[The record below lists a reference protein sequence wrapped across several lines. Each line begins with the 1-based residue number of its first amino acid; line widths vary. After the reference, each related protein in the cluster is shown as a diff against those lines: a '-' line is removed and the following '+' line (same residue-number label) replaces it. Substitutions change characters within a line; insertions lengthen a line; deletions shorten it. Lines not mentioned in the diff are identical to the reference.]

1 MPSLADLRKE
11 YTRHGL
17 LESEM
22 LADPVKQ
29 FGTWFEEAVSAG
41 LPEPNAMTLATCTRD
56 GVPSARIVLL
66 KHYDES
72 GFTFFTSYVGRKA
85 EDLAQ
90 NPKAALVFFWHELE
104 RQVRIEGEVTKVSRA
119 ESEEYF
125 HSRPVGS
132 RIGAWASR
140 QSSIMAGREELE
152 QRWKEIETKH
162 ADGKIPLPDTWGGY
176 RLFPLSIE
184 FWQGRPSR
192 MHDRILYTRTASHWN
207 IARLG
212 P

>member
-1 MPSLADLRKE
+1 MIKV
-11 YTRHGL
+11 T
-17 LESEM
+17 
-22 LADPVKQ
+22 
-29 FGTWFEEAVSAG
+29 
-41 LPEPNAMTLATCTRD
+41 
-56 GVPSARIVLL
+56 I
-66 KHYDES
+66 YDS

-104 RQVRIEGEVTKVSRA
+104 RQVRIEGEVTKISRA

-132 RIGAWASR
+132 RIGAWASK
-140 QSSIMAGREELE
+140 QSSIMAGREEME
-152 QRWKEIETKH
+152 QRWKEIE
-162 ADGKIPLPDTWGGY
+162 ARFPDGQIPLPDSWGGY
-176 RLFPLSIE
+176 RLYPLSIE

-192 MHDRILYTRTASHWN
+192 LHDRFLYVRDGAGWTVN
-207 IARLG
+207 RLA